1 MSQYYHSVGQGHALP
16 ALLTICVTQ
25 TYNSNERMTQEARST
40 KDRILSAAE
49 TLLAQR
55 GPGETSLRD
64 ITAAAGVNLAA
75 VNYHFQSKDALFRA
89 VVEARVVPMNARRL
103 ELLDAAEKKAGKRGP
118 TIARVLEAF
127 LLPPLELLVT
137 APQFVPL
144 MGRIY
149 SEPQFVEEIVRR
161 HMLPMKT
168 VTALKGPARPVV
180 GERERSRVLA
190 ALAAVDAVVVFGEP
204 TPLEAILALRPDIIV
219 KGGDYKP
226 ETVVGAKEVQSWGG
240 QVRIVPIVGGVSTT
254 NLIASAADR

>member
-1 MSQYYHSVGQGHALP
+1 VGQGHALP

-168 VTALKGPARPVV
+168 RFIPAFQRACPHL
-180 GERERSRVLA
+180 S
-190 ALAAVDAVVVFGEP
+190 DK
-204 TPLEAILALRPDIIV
+204 AIFWRMHFAI
-219 KGGDYKP
+219 
-226 ETVVGAKEVQSWGG
+226 GAMAHLMAGA
-240 QVRIVPIVGGVSTT
+240 
-254 NLIASAADR
+254 NLIRISSDGHCDPADLKTASRQLVSFVVAGFRAPEPKES